1 LCGIVGKPNVGK
13 STFFSAATLA
23 AVEVANYPFTT
34 IKPNKGIGYIR
45 TQCVCKEFN
54 VKDNPVNSVCLDGTR
69 LIPVKLID
77 CAGLVPDAWKGRGLG
92 NQFLSEICNADVL
105 IHVLDASGSTDLEGR
120 PVNPGSHDPVK
131 DVKFLERELTM
142 WFAQILKK
150 NWSKIARTTESNNA
164 ELSTLLEEKLSG
176 LGIKRRHIIES
187 IRKTGL
193 KQDKPTKWNNEEF
206 IKFIDVL
213 RNISKP
219 MLIAANKID
228 LPSAIQNLNRL
239 KDLGYKVIPCCS
251 EAELVLRRAAEKN
264 LIKYTPGNQK
274 FDISEPKKISEVQ
287 RKALNIIK
295 KKVLNFFGTTGVQES
310 LNTSFFKLLNM
321 ITVFTVEDHEK
332 LSDHNGRILP
342 DARLVQHGI
351 TARELAYKI
360 HTDLGENFIYAINAK
375 TKRREGENY
384 ILKNKDVISIISAKK
399 RR

>member
-1 LCGIVGKPNVGK
+1 
-13 STFFSAATLA
+13 
-23 AVEVANYPFTT
+23 VANYPFTT

-287 RKALNIIK
+287 RKAFNIIK
-295 KKVLNFFGTTGVQES
+295 NKVLNFFGTTGVQES

-384 ILKNKDVISIISAKK
+384 ILKNKDVI
-399 RR
+399 